1 MIFNFFLFLSSVG
14 LLGAGGVI
22 MGRCT
27 ANPAPP
33 STAGRPLTGIKFQFA
48 RPTPRHPP
56 TSPIQQ
62 PSTNLTTFHSFLH
75 DKWRQNNCQE
85 VKESQVVFGDQ
96 FEDNNHYWLNHF
108 SYEWLKKLFF
118 TILYWVKKIVNIVI
132 YSTVLSRENSKYF
145 HAWCTSHT
153 LHPTDGF
160 WLDNCISVS
169 PPPTPPFPP
178 RAAARQPG
186 EAAEPPCCSDVF
198 DKSAAPLNTAPS
210 NTAHLNTV
218 PLDTAQSNQ
227 NIS

>member
-1 MIFNFFLFLSSVG
+1 MG

-75 DKWRQNNCQE
+75 DKWRQNNCRE
-85 VKESQVVFGDQ
+85 VKESQVVSGDQ
-96 FEDNNHYWLNHF
+96 FKDNNHYWLNHF
-108 SYEWLKKLFF
+108 LSEWLKKLFF
-118 TILYWVKKIVNIVI
+118 TILYWVMKIVNVVI

-145 HAWCTSHT
+145 CASCTSHT

-160 WLDNCISVS
+160 WLGNCISVCPLTHPSVS
-169 PPPTPPFPP
+169 P
-178 RAAARQPG
+178 
-186 EAAEPPCCSDVF
+186 
-198 DKSAAPLNTAPS
+198 
-210 NTAHLNTV
+210 
-218 PLDTAQSNQ
+218 QS
-227 NIS
+227 SS

>member
-75 DKWRQNNCQE
+75 EKWRQNNCQK
-85 VKESQVVFGDQ
+85 VKEPHAVFGDQ
-96 FEDNNHYWLNHF
+96 FEDNNHYWLNYF
-108 SYEWLKKLFF
+108 LSEWLKKLFF
-118 TILYWVKKIVNIVI
+118 TVLHWVEKIVNIFMPDVPA
-132 YSTVLSRENSKYF
+132 LSDCMQYM
-145 HAWCTSHT
+145 
-153 LHPTDGF
+153 
-160 WLDNCISVS
+160 ISW
-169 PPPTPPFPP
+169 
-178 RAAARQPG
+178 
-186 EAAEPPCCSDVF
+186 
-198 DKSAAPLNTAPS
+198 K
-210 NTAHLNTV
+210 
-218 PLDTAQSNQ
+218 
-227 NIS
+227 